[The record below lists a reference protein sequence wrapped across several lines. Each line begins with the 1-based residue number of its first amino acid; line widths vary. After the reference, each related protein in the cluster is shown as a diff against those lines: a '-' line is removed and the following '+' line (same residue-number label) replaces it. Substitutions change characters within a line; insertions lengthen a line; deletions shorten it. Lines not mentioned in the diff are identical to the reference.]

1 MTVYVNLIECNKKLE
16 KISKIGRYQLQSLPS
31 SGDQIALPNVVGD
44 YEIYSIKLIR
54 HFPLREAGEPTGEP
68 RIEIFIVASHD
79 LDQEI

>member
-16 KISKIGRYQLQSLPS
+16 KISKRGRYQLQSLPS

-44 YEIYSIKLIR
+44 YEIYSIKWIR
-54 HFPLREAGEPTGEP
+54 HFPLREAGEP